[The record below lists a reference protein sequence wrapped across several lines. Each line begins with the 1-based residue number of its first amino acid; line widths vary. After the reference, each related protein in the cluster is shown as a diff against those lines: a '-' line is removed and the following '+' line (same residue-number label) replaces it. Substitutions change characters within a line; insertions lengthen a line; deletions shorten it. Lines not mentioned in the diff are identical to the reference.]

1 MKLTALAVVVLSL
14 GLVLGVTLRGTATEA
29 APRFA
34 SIQFVDES
42 IEAFNQT
49 VVQPIGAAVAQL
61 QGDVSDLDQRVTAL
75 EMAPPPPQPETS
87 TYFVTETG
95 RTGAVALCDEG
106 DLISGG
112 GYAAGLVTSAN
123 VYQNAPVTGG
133 GFEGWHAA
141 WDTTRD
147 LIVHAIC
154 IDNPPL
160 RSP

>member
-1 MKLTALAVVVLSL
+1 MKLTALAVVILAL
-14 GLVLGVTLRGTATEA
+14 GIVLGVTLRGTATEA

-34 SIQFVDES
+34 SVQFVDES
-42 IEAFNQT
+42 IEAFNQA
-49 VVQPIGAAVAQL
+49 VVQPIAAAVAQL
-61 QGDVSDLDQRVTAL
+61 QGDVIDLDQRVSAL
-75 EMAPPPPQPETS
+75 ETAPPPPPQETS
-87 TYFVTETG
+87 TYIVTETG
-95 RTGAVALCDEG
+95 STGAIAWCDDG
-106 DLISGG
+106 DLVSGG

-123 VYQNAPVTGG
+123 VYQNAPVMGG

-147 LIVHAIC
+147 LTVHAIC

>member
-1 MKLTALAVVVLSL
+1 MKLTALAAVILALGIVL
-14 GLVLGVTLRGTATEA
+14 GLAPRGAVTEA

-42 IEAFNQT
+42 IEAFNQA
-49 VVQPIGAAVAQL
+49 VVQPIADAVAQL
-61 QGDVSDLDQRVTAL
+61 QGDVSDLDQRVMAL
-75 EMAPPPPQPETS
+75 ETVPPPQLETS
-87 TYFVTETG
+87 TYIVTEIG
-95 RTGAVALCDEG
+95 RTGAVASCDEG

-112 GYAAGLVTSAN
+112 GYSAGLVTSAN

-141 WDTTRD
+141 WNTTRD
-147 LIVHAIC
+147 LTVHAIC
-154 IDNPPL
+154 IDNQPL